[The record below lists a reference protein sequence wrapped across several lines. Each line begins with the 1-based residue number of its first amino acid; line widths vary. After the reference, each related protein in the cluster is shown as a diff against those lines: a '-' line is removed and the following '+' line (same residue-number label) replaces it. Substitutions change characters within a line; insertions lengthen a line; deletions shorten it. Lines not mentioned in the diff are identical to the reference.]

1 MDFYV
6 LKKVIKLAAIHFL
19 RLSLLQARKNYHISQ
34 KGINAMKRIISI
46 ILIFVF
52 SFMFSATA
60 FAETGISGTCTYVDF
75 YDSSSHGANN
85 GNVGVSYSAYTIP
98 AYHNCTLIIKIIE
111 NKAYGPSA
119 YKVFETGYSN
129 TFSGYHRFT
138 GLPINTRMK
147 TRFTKSNVAHP
158 NQMRVSFEINPE
170 TAK

>member
-1 MDFYV
+1 
-6 LKKVIKLAAIHFL
+6 
-19 RLSLLQARKNYHISQ
+19 
-34 KGINAMKRIISI
+34 MKRIISI

-60 FAETGISGTCTYVDF
+60 FAETVISGTCTYVDF
-75 YDSSSHGANN
+75 YDSTSHGANN

-98 AYHNCTLIIKIIE
+98 AYHDCKLIIKIIE
-111 NKAYGPSA
+111 NKTFGPSA
-119 YKVFETGYSN
+119 YAVFETGNSN

-138 GLPINTRMK
+138 GLPVNTRMK

-170 TAK
+170 TAR

>member
-19 RLSLLQARKNYHISQ
+19 RLSLLQARKNYHINQ
-34 KGINAMKRIISI
+34 KGINAIKRIISI

-111 NKAYGPSA
+111 IKLMDLQ
-119 YKVFETGYSN
+119 
-129 TFSGYHRFT
+129 H
-138 GLPINTRMK
+138 
-147 TRFTKSNVAHP
+147 TKYLKLDIVIP
-158 NQMRVSFEINPE
+158 FLDITVSPDFLSILE
-170 TAK
+170 

>member
-19 RLSLLQARKNYHISQ
+19 RLSLLQARKNYHINQ

-75 YDSSSHGANN
+75 YDSSSHGAN
-85 GNVGVSYSAYTIP
+85 
-98 AYHNCTLIIKIIE
+98 TLIIKIIE

>member
-1 MDFYV
+1 
-6 LKKVIKLAAIHFL
+6 
-19 RLSLLQARKNYHISQ
+19 
-34 KGINAMKRIISI
+34 MKRIISI

-111 NKAYGPSA
+111 IKLMDLQ
-119 YKVFETGYSN
+119 
-129 TFSGYHRFT
+129 H
-138 GLPINTRMK
+138 
-147 TRFTKSNVAHP
+147 TKYLKLDIVIP
-158 NQMRVSFEINPE
+158 FLDITVSPDFLSILE
-170 TAK
+170 